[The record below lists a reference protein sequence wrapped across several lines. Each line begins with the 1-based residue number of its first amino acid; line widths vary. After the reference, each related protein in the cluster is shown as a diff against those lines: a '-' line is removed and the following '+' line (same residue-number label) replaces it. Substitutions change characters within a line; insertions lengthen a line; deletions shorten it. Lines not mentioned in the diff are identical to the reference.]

1 MSSSVRRI
9 GCKNTTFIR
18 CDKIL
23 SPISRYINMEEPI
36 FNAHNKEEYP
46 PMHTGGMNTPLI
58 IKRIVL
64 CVVLAIMAY
73 SVGAQERMYPIPQ
86 ATLKE
91 CKFDKKLP
99 LGFGIETTYKFVY
112 QVEPLFTTEYCM
124 TYDSI
129 NKSLLLCKSKSKIGY
144 AIWNGESKKAR
155 KKRLTYYRLPIDE
168 AYADSLQSMF
178 CEIIRSASPDS
189 RRSGFDGTSY
199 LFYLPADIYTVADV
213 WEPYE
218 DSNCGRAV
226 RLMERLCEAVE
237 KQDKAAAE
245 QLRGEINVITAVFR
259 SLPEVFYVK

>member
-1 MSSSVRRI
+1 
-9 GCKNTTFIR
+9 
-18 CDKIL
+18 
-23 SPISRYINMEEPI
+23 
-36 FNAHNKEEYP
+36 
-46 PMHTGGMNTPLI
+46 MHTGGMNNTSLI

-64 CVVLAIMAY
+64 CIVMVFMAY
-73 SVGAQERMYPIPQ
+73 SVGAQQRMYPIPKANLQ
-86 ATLKE
+86 E
-91 CKFDKKLP
+91 NKFDKKLP
-99 LGFGIETTYKFVY
+99 LGFGIDTAYKFVY
-112 QVEPLFTTEYCM
+112 QVEPSFTTEYCM

-155 KKRLTYYRLPIDE
+155 KKRLTYYRLPVDE
-168 AYADSLQSMF
+168 AYVDSLQSMF

-199 LFYLPADIYTVADV
+199 LFYLPMDIYTVAGA

-226 RLMERLCEAVE
+226 WLMERLCKAVE

-245 QLRGEINVITAVFR
+245 QLREEIIALTAAFR
-259 SLPEVFYVK
+259 SLPAMFYVK

>member
-1 MSSSVRRI
+1 
-9 GCKNTTFIR
+9 
-18 CDKIL
+18 
-23 SPISRYINMEEPI
+23 MEQEPI
-36 FNAHNKEEYP
+36 LNQHNKEEYP

-64 CVVLAIMAY
+64 CIVMVFMAY
-73 SVGAQERMYPIPQ
+73 SVCAQQRMYPIPKANLQ
-86 ATLKE
+86 GS
-91 CKFDKKLP
+91 KFDKKLS
-99 LGFGIETTYKFVY
+99 LGFGIDTAYKFVY
-112 QVEPLFTTEYCM
+112 LVEPPFTAEYCM

-129 NKSLLLCKSKSKIGY
+129 SKSLLLCKSKSEIGY
-144 AIWNGESKKAR
+144 AIGNGESKKAG
-155 KKRLTYYRLPIDE
+155 KKRLTYFRLPIDE

-199 LFYLPADIYTVADV
+199 LFYLPTDIYTVADV

-245 QLRGEINVITAVFR
+245 QLREEINVITAVFR

>member
-1 MSSSVRRI
+1 
-9 GCKNTTFIR
+9 
-18 CDKIL
+18 
-23 SPISRYINMEEPI
+23 MEQEPI
-36 FNAHNKEEYP
+36 LNEHNKQEYP
-46 PMHTGGMNTPLI
+46 PMHTAGLNTSLI

-64 CVVLAIMAY
+64 CIIMVFMAY
-73 SVGAQERMYPIPQ
+73 SVGAQQRMYPIPKANLQ
-86 ATLKE
+86 GN
-91 CKFDKKLP
+91 KFDKKLP
-99 LGFGIETTYKFVY
+99 FGFGIDTAYKFVY
-112 QVEPLFTTEYCM
+112 QVEPPFTAEYCM

-144 AIWNGESKKAR
+144 AILNGESKKAR
-155 KKRLTYYRLPIDE
+155 KKRLTYFRLPIDE

-199 LFYLPADIYTVADV
+199 LFYLPTDIYTVADV

-245 QLRGEINVITAVFR
+245 QLREEINVITAVFR
-259 SLPEVFYVK
+259 SLPTVFNVH

>member
-1 MSSSVRRI
+1 
-9 GCKNTTFIR
+9 
-18 CDKIL
+18 
-23 SPISRYINMEEPI
+23 MEQEP
-36 FNAHNKEEYP
+36 FLNAHNKQEFS
-46 PMHTGGMNTPLI
+46 PMHTAGLNTSLI
-58 IKRIVL
+58 LKRMVIYTLFFVITL
-64 CVVLAIMAY
+64 STI
-73 SVGAQERMYPIPQ
+73 AQERMYPIPQ

-99 LGFGIETTYKFVY
+99 LGFGIDTAYKFVY
-112 QVEPLFTTEYCM
+112 QVEPSFTTEYCM

-144 AIWNGESKKAR
+144 AVWNGENRKAR
-155 KKRLTYYRLPIDE
+155 KERLSTYRLPVDE
-168 AYADSLQSMF
+168 AFVDSLQSMF
-178 CEIIRSASPDS
+178 CAIISSASPDS

-199 LFYLPADIYTVADV
+199 LFYLPTDIYTVADV

-245 QLRGEINVITAVFR
+245 QLREEIIALTAVFR
-259 SLPEVFYVK
+259 SLPTVFYVH